1 MPAIHVLSPSSLAS
15 SSSSNGPSDCFAER
29 VLSLLIVRSGD
40 VEMNP
45 GPPKA
50 RSEVLRNFMRFVQ
63 TDLVHLIYKKKEVAI
78 PTPLYDQ
85 EPPGWSTI
93 DRDIK
98 FENICNIQSGGS
110 RIFDKLIKLC
120 RKIGV
125 IPKDYIDVI
134 ISYEQLRDSRKK
146 TDEAEKSKTTLEN
159 FMSRR
164 KSLKNKEAVL
174 ENLDEEYITMIL
186 QKATELLK
194 QGAIGSAEGIC
205 KMFDAAKDFVIALEE
220 GGGKLVIM
228 LSNDTPVV
236 QLLDEFNYCMFCCMM
251 NLLNLVC

>member
-1 MPAIHVLSPSSLAS
+1 MFSLLSISST
-15 SSSSNGPSDCFAER
+15 SSNGPSDCFAGR
-29 VLSLLIVRSGD
+29 VLSLLILLSGD

-45 GPPKA
+45 GPLKA
-50 RSEVLRNFMRFVQ
+50 RSEVLRMFMRFVQ

-93 DRDIK
+93 DPDIK

-110 RIFDKLIKLC
+110 KIFDKLIKLC

-134 ISYEQLRDSRKK
+134 LSYEQLRDSRKK
-146 TDEAEKSKTTLEN
+146 TNEAEKSKTTLEN
-159 FMSRR
+159 FMSQR
-164 KSLKNKEAVL
+164 KSSKNKEAVL
-174 ENLDEEYITMIL
+174 ENLDEEYITIIL

-228 LSNDTPVV
+228 LSNDIPVV
-236 QLLDEFNYCMFCCMM
+236 Q
-251 NLLNLVC
+251 